1 MCVWGGGGGG
11 GVTLIEHLDHTLRI
25 YNIHNIIHDIVHL
38 TDYCAI
44 RMGEICLQSKER
56 ELIAA
61 IFFQIIG
68 ILVDI
73 ESMKE
78 EYDQM
83 ISNLLHWIEQT
94 VARLSDR
101 AFPNSLPGMQKLM
114 TDFKTYRTKEKP
126 PK

>member
-1 MCVWGGGGGG
+1 MAPLV
-11 GVTLIEHLDHTLRI
+11 LIP
-25 YNIHNIIHDIVHL
+25 
-38 TDYCAI
+38 
-44 RMGEICLQSKER
+44 
-56 ELIAA
+56 A

-94 VARLSDR
+94 IARLSDR
-101 AFPNSLPGMQKLM
+101 TFPNSLPGMQKLM
-114 TDFKTYRTKEKP
+114 TDFKTYRTMEKP